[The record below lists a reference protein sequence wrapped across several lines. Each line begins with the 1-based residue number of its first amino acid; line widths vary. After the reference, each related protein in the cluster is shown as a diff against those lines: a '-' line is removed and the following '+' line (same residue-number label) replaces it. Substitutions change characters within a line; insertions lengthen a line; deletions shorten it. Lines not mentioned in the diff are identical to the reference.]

1 MRARISALIS
11 VLSLALFAPHVMPAA
26 QAAVASGVGIVQS
39 GLVFDF
45 DAANPAGGTGSN
57 MANLVTSNSGVF
69 GTMQSGVSRSSS
81 NGKTFLFDGSA
92 NSFATVPIGTT
103 NFTSGF
109 SLSFYAKFE
118 NPVANDRTFERVI
131 DFANAASG
139 PGDANSSMWVGR
151 YIDTNDLSIEVWN
164 GTTRPGNCR
173 AINAISPGVFKHYVA
188 VVNGSTC
195 TFYVDKVAQTTTYI
209 GTDFKNP
216 PAVTRSSAFIG
227 KSNWGD
233 DLFKGEIGEIA
244 LYNSVL
250 GQSDVNTNF
259 TAQTDITLPALSG
272 TGNISVSENLTSVAS
287 LSASEPSTFTE
298 YSSGNYSLFSVTSS
312 GVVTL
317 DTATNFEAP
326 NPSNTLNY
334 YFTLMDAN
342 GNTQVQMIVVT
353 ILDVQEFSSLSTPS
367 LSANAYKGVNVTIT
381 VTPSTAANTAGKVTF
396 LWNGKR
402 IPKCFNITFSGAG
415 ASTCIWKPASIGY
428 EKLTVTFTPNKI
440 NGLQEYAASS
450 TSLTPFVAKRATT
463 R

>member
-1 MRARISALIS
+1 MPSA
-11 VLSLALFAPHVMPAA
+11 H
-26 QAAVASGVGIVQS
+26 AAVASGVGIIQS

-45 DAANPAGGTGSN
+45 DAANPAGGTGTN
-57 MANLVTSNSGVF
+57 MANLVTSNSGIF
-69 GTMQSGVSRSSS
+69 GTMQTGVSRSSS

-92 NSFATVPIGTT
+92 TSYATVPIGST

-118 NPVANDRTFERVI
+118 SPVANDRTFERVI
-131 DFANAASG
+131 DFANAAATS
-139 PGDANSSMWVGR
+139 GDANSSMWVGR

-173 AINAISPGVFKHYVA
+173 AINAITPGVFKHYVA

-195 TFYVDKVAQTTTYI
+195 TFYVEKVAQTTTYV
-209 GTDFKNP
+209 GSDFKNP

-233 DLFKGEIGEIA
+233 DPFKGEIGDIA

-250 GQSDVNTNF
+250 SQSDVNTNF
-259 TAQTDITLPALSG
+259 TAQTDITLPSLSG
-272 TGNISVSENLTSVAS
+272 SGNISVNENQTSVAS
-287 LSASEPSTFTE
+287 LAASEPSTFTE
-298 YSSGNYSLFSVTSS
+298 YASGNHSLFSITSN

-317 DTATNFEAP
+317 DAIANFEAP

-353 ILDVQEFSSLSTPS
+353 ILDVQEFSSLSSPS
-367 LSANAYKGVNVTIT
+367 LNATAYKGVNVTIT
-381 VTPSTAANTAGKVTF
+381 VTPSTVANTAGKVTF

-402 IPKCFNITFSGAG
+402 IPKCFNITYSGTG
-415 ASTCIWKPASIGY
+415 TSTCTWKPASIGF
-428 EKLTVTFTPNKI
+428 EKLTVTFTPNKS
-440 NGLQEYAASS
+440 NGLQEYAASTS
-450 TSLTPFVAKRATT
+450 TLTPFVAKRSTT